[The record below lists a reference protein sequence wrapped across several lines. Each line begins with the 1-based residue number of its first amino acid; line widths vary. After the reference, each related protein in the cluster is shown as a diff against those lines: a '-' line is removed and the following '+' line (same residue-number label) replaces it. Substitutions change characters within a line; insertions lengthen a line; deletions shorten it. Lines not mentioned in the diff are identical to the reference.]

1 MAAPELRLE
10 VSLNLLGFRNEI
22 RKLTNIAQSE
32 FVPKINVKF
41 NRQTLD
47 AELNNLQ
54 RAIKR
59 RVYRVE
65 IGGNIDALPGKI
77 KNLKE
82 QLASIE
88 SLKIDLGIGAVK
100 SLSKKDASKIKS
112 DLRAEILGEQKK
124 IYVPVSIKPSI
135 VKKDVLDFKNAVQS
149 KLSGI
154 TVKVKADLEAAS
166 ISGGAKSRA
175 DINADVRRK
184 LQEISEIGAQRM
196 AGGGGGV
203 TEAARRAQLK
213 RSLETGGFDIG
224 GLKDIGKQL
233 GVAGVGRFKNV
244 NNLIEKIVTESSI
257 EMVKKYLDPQAVM
270 RNPDRSGLGKVL
282 DTFARGIFNMLGMDP
297 ASIRAQQQSSKSKP
311 FTPAGLLPAFTLK
324 GAREEMMRQL
334 TEGISSSAAGGGGR
348 DGKLALTNAS
358 NMAVQSVK
366 VREIFDPREFEF
378 ATLRLFRVIGDA
390 LESASNQAESASNQA
405 KNARIDQSVG
415 ALMQSIDNAIKVGR
429 ARVRNVS
436 SLLSGKVDVR
446 DLGRSNLLKGVS
458 PVGLLPPAVGRAPS
472 AYRSSSGESQGE
484 LFARRTREA
493 YINSAARAADASQSP
508 LALPPARDR
517 VLGQP
522 PLMTAPSIGGSRARP
537 MGMTGSAPP
546 DGPSGGGAE
555 ANAFVDASRKALA
568 YNQALTGLR
577 ESIKGVQVAQLPLI
591 GGIKELAGEFGQA
604 IKQVLLYGTAYK
616 GLAFLTS
623 LPGEAFNAAKA
634 LGTYKNQLQAVTSET
649 GTFSNSLAFV
659 DNLAQRFNVPLES
672 ARQGFVKLYASMQ
685 PTGFSQGQIEGLF
698 TGISQA
704 SAAFGLSA
712 DKVDRVNYAFA
723 QMASKGQIM
732 SEELKGQLG
741 DVLPG
746 ALSLFAEA
754 AKMSIPEFSKAMEDG
769 AFKGEA
775 MMQVL
780 ENVGILMKVKFGAAA
795 TSAAKTL
802 QGALNGIQNNLK
814 LMYEALGPVVNRMAA
829 VFGPQITSLI
839 KNVTDVIKA
848 FEAGVSTTGDSFAA
862 MSPQAQGFYSSI
874 QNALPPIKALIPSL
888 AAAAKN
894 IGYFASSLATAFQ
907 PLMGLLKLALDFIS
921 IPFVARVGVYATV
934 ISVLTSAFTL
944 LKNTGIIQA
953 TIAMIRFI
961 ATLTVGQVQ
970 AWISS
975 IQAAIVALVAMART
989 ANIAKLSLMALK
1001 VTLISFGVG
1010 AVLLGLDFV
1019 AQKLFN
1025 IGSAADDAKRRA
1037 AELTDELARAVETGN
1052 VAVTSAKLVETE
1064 TKVQSLQE
1072 SKKILQRLQSGG
1084 EVPLS
1089 EQDYQRLQRAGLAQ
1103 GISRSLDPLTGKP
1116 TGKGRAAGGSSQI
1129 NESLKT
1135 VQSGLVSALNDAGRA
1150 QEAVTDS
1157 MQVQGNMQRELKASR
1172 DQMKD
1177 IPAATGDGTGKPPKE
1192 QSLESYYSLQDQLA
1206 KAQTQADIDRIE
1218 ALFEHRKNMIN
1229 SAYDLEEARANSI
1242 QKEAIAH
1249 QRAISSIFMDL
1260 QKKQI
1265 DARLSMMKAEG
1276 SVAGGAGAGAAPG
1289 SAVGAYLQGDIGPTS
1304 TGPHFDVKKVGGGYF
1319 PRNYLDQFVQVNGR
1333 PLSSGTTVPG
1343 GTFAGHQRRGS
1354 HGWDYAFGEGR
1365 HAATLTGGA
1374 KWQEGVPTQ
1383 HGERRRFQLPSGEM
1397 FQFLHGGSEGI
1408 GAKTSGKVTPDQ
1420 KRDVLADQAKV
1431 ITAKQA
1437 TLSITHAEIEAQRQ
1451 LVVETEK
1458 YLAQIFGVAEKEF
1471 QAGMLQ
1477 KKTAMLRAGA
1487 TDQEIE
1493 DAMSLE
1499 ELNLKYAAGV
1509 QAANDQI
1516 AANNKL
1522 IAEGSK
1528 DKDALN
1534 KNTAYQLWLI
1544 DKLNKEL
1551 PKAAQ
1556 AQSALNKA
1564 TKEYAFAGAIKTLQ
1578 EEIKL
1583 LLIINDEERRLA
1595 ELRKTYSASEA
1606 QEIFNLEKIKKN
1618 IEDTRALIDGFV
1630 SSTASDY
1637 KGFLK
1642 AVISGEDAADA
1653 LKQFQEGLTDRV
1665 LTIFLDFAMAPVE
1678 KFLKEGLEG
1687 LFLPKI
1693 KKEAGKLPEATTKD
1707 PVEATN
1713 SNTNATVANTVA
1725 LDKVAA
1731 ALTGAAGQ
1739 NQSKSI
1745 GLSSGIDTSLNGLGG
1760 PASAGLDAASI
1771 FGNPEALTGAFGGV
1785 QASISGSMDGIV
1797 SSFESGAFSL
1807 ANTLPSW
1814 NDSLTTKLPAAL
1826 TASTSKTESAIPAFQ
1841 ESLGKV
1847 AQGIGIAAG
1856 AIMGIAAGISQI
1868 KKGGT
1873 SNVLGGIGSILMS
1886 IGGGISGF
1894 MSLGKAA
1901 NGAVWK
1907 GGFQAFANG
1916 GMVSGPTLGL
1926 IGEGKYNEA
1935 IVPLPDGKSIP
1946 VQMTGAS
1953 GGSSL
1958 RDAMNS
1964 NSVANSSPILN
1975 MSFQST
1981 NINGVEYV
1989 SRDQLE
1995 SAMAETRRNAT
2006 RDGAKRGM
2014 TMTLDRIQNSSSTRR
2029 KVGI

>member
-1 MAAPELRLE
+1 MAAPQLRLE

-22 RKLTNIAQSE
+22 RKLTSIAQSE

-77 KNLKE
+77 KDLKE

-196 AGGGGGV
+196 AGGGGSV

-297 ASIRAQQQSSKSKP
+297 ASIRAQQQSSKPKP

-472 AYRSSSGESQGE
+472 AYRSSSGESRGE

-522 PLMTAPSIGGSRARP
+522 PLMTAPSIGESRARP

-577 ESIKGVQVAQLPLI
+577 ESIRGVQVAQLPLI
-591 GGIKELAGEFGQA
+591 GGIKGLAGEFGQA
-604 IKQVLLYGTAYK
+604 TKQVLLYGTAYK

-685 PTGFSQGQIEGLF
+685 PTGFSQEQIEGLF

-769 AFKGEA
+769 AFKGKA

-795 TSAAKTL
+795 TGAAKTL

-814 LMYEALGPVVNRMAA
+814 LMYEAFGPVVNRMAA
-829 VFGPQITSLI
+829 VFGPKITSLI

-874 QNALPPIKALIPSL
+874 QNSLPPIKALIPSL
-888 AAAAKN
+888 AAAAQN
-894 IGYFASSLATAFQ
+894 IGYFASSLATASQ

-953 TIAMIRFI
+953 TIAMVRFI

-975 IQAAIVALVAMART
+975 IQAAITALVAMART

-1019 AQKLFN
+1019 VQKLFN
-1025 IGSAADDAKRRA
+1025 IGLAADDAKRRT
-1037 AELTDELARAVETGN
+1037 AELTDELTRAVETGN
-1052 VAVTSAKLVETE
+1052 VALTSAKLVETE

-1072 SKKILQRLQSGG
+1072 SKKILQRLQGGG
-1084 EVPLS
+1084 EVSLS
-1089 EQDYQRLQRAGLAQ
+1089 AQDYQRLQRAGLAQ
-1103 GISRSLDPLTGKP
+1103 GVSQSLDPLTGKP
-1116 TGKGRAAGGSSQI
+1116 TGKGRAAGGTSQI
-1129 NESLKT
+1129 NESLRV

-1150 QEAVTDS
+1150 AEANADAL
-1157 MQVQGNMQRELKASR
+1157 QVQGNMQRELNASR
-1172 DQMKD
+1172 SQMKD
-1177 IPAATGDGTGKPPKE
+1177 IPPATGADGDAGAAKIKDKQKYVSDMAKLLQQEMQQKINAISQDASISDREREIQAAATRYDYELLMNKAEYNAGINDENKKDILSRG
-1192 QSLESYYSLQDQLA
+1192 QYLA
-1206 KAQTQADIDRIE
+1206 
-1218 ALFEHRKNMIN
+1218 
-1229 SAYDLEEARANSI
+1229 
-1242 QKEAIAH
+1242 
-1249 QRAISSIFMDL
+1249 DL
-1260 QKKQI
+1260 QKTLKAENELSRQRYEDIVTSPLRDMLSEDRKAIIDLEATEKMISEARTERTQVEQRESEIKQALVGLDEKQI
-1265 DARLSMMKAEG
+1265 QVLQPLIDLILKAAAARDKLTEANKRNLAFTEKMNELRNQLALAQILDPRAERRAQIKQETPGLSDAQVESRAALEEQVAAAAKSRDQLRSIASSIGDAFGTAFKGIITGTSSVREALAGLFQSIADSFADMVAQMIAEWLKAQLIQGFQSLFSAVIPGLGGAAGGIGGAFAG
-1276 SVAGGAGAGAAPG
+1276 SAGGAAG
-1289 SAVGAYLQGDIGPTS
+1289 
-1304 TGPHFDVKKVGGGYF
+1304 F
-1319 PRNYLDQFVQVNGR
+1319 
-1333 PLSSGTTVPG
+1333 
-1343 GTFAGHQRRGS
+1343 
-1354 HGWDYAFGEGR
+1354 
-1365 HAATLTGGA
+1365 
-1374 KWQEGVPTQ
+1374 
-1383 HGERRRFQLPSGEM
+1383 
-1397 FQFLHGGSEGI
+1397 GGSFDAGI
-1408 GAKTSGKVTPDQ
+1408 APLPNIPD
-1420 KRDVLADQAKV
+1420 
-1431 ITAKQA
+1431 
-1437 TLSITHAEIEAQRQ
+1437 
-1451 LVVETEK
+1451 
-1458 YLAQIFGVAEKEF
+1458 Y
-1471 QAGMLQ
+1471 
-1477 KKTAMLRAGA
+1477 
-1487 TDQEIE
+1487 
-1493 DAMSLE
+1493 
-1499 ELNLKYAAGV
+1499 
-1509 QAANDQI
+1509 
-1516 AANNKL
+1516 
-1522 IAEGSK
+1522 
-1528 DKDALN
+1528 
-1534 KNTAYQLWLI
+1534 
-1544 DKLNKEL
+1544 
-1551 PKAAQ
+1551 
-1556 AQSALNKA
+1556 
-1564 TKEYAFAGAIKTLQ
+1564 
-1578 EEIKL
+1578 
-1583 LLIINDEERRLA
+1583 
-1595 ELRKTYSASEA
+1595 
-1606 QEIFNLEKIKKN
+1606 
-1618 IEDTRALIDGFV
+1618 
-1630 SSTASDY
+1630 
-1637 KGFLK
+1637 
-1642 AVISGEDAADA
+1642 
-1653 LKQFQEGLTDRV
+1653 
-1665 LTIFLDFAMAPVE
+1665 
-1678 KFLKEGLEG
+1678 
-1687 LFLPKI
+1687 
-1693 KKEAGKLPEATTKD
+1693 
-1707 PVEATN
+1707 
-1713 SNTNATVANTVA
+1713 
-1725 LDKVAA
+1725 
-1731 ALTGAAGQ
+1731 
-1739 NQSKSI
+1739 
-1745 GLSSGIDTSLNGLGG
+1745 
-1760 PASAGLDAASI
+1760 
-1771 FGNPEALTGAFGGV
+1771 
-1785 QASISGSMDGIV
+1785 
-1797 SSFESGAFSL
+1797 SGAF
-1807 ANTLPSW
+1807 
-1814 NDSLTTKLPAAL
+1814 
-1826 TASTSKTESAIPAFQ
+1826 KT
-1841 ESLGKV
+1841 
-1847 AQGIGIAAG
+1847 
-1856 AIMGIAAGISQI
+1856 
-1868 KKGGT
+1868 
-1873 SNVLGGIGSILMS
+1873 
-1886 IGGGISGF
+1886 
-1894 MSLGKAA
+1894 AA
-1901 NGAVWK
+1901 NGAVWN

-1916 GMVSGPTLGL
+1916 GIVTGPTLGL
-1926 IGEGKYNEA
+1926 VGEGKYNEA
-1935 IVPLPDGKSIP
+1935 VIPLPDGKSVP
-1946 VQMTGAS
+1946 VDLGGMAGGMGGEVTSNIVVNINNGQMQGN
-1953 GGSSL
+1953 G
-1958 RDAMNS
+1958 NS
-1964 NSVANSSPILN
+1964 NGSELGRKIEGAVKQVLVSELRPGGILSS
-1975 MSFQST
+1975 
-1981 NINGVEYV
+1981 G
-1989 SRDQLE
+1989 
-1995 SAMAETRRNAT
+1995 RR
-2006 RDGAKRGM
+2006 
-2014 TMTLDRIQNSSSTRR
+2014 
-2029 KVGI
+2029 